1 MRHNKNF
8 NHLGRQAGHRKA
20 MLSNMASSLILHKRI
35 ETTLAKAK
43 AVRMFVEP
51 LVTKS
56 KEDTTHSRR
65 VVFSYLK
72 QKEAV
77 TELFRTI
84 APKIAE
90 RPGGYT
96 RILKTGFR
104 LGDAAEMC
112 IIEFVDFNE
121 AYTLGI
127 TPAAAEAKP
136 KTRRSRKPAAKK
148 TTDAVE
154 EATVVEGEPKKAPAK
169 KAAAPKAP
177 KATAAKTAAPKAAK
191 KTNVGKKMEFPPL
204 RSRGG
209 ERVKTGRIKSR
220 ALFHKVAPKPAT
232 RPKISGGRADNASFR
247 RFLFSE
253 ETAHADFMVVAV
265 RPGIGFGAGGD
276 CRKEKIR
283 EKSPILDSVQNRAR
297 SLYRQTTRNKVKP
310 EN

>member
-20 MLSNMASSLILHKRI
+20 LLSNMASSLILHKRI
-35 ETTLAKAK
+35 ETTVAKAK
-43 AVRMFVEP
+43 AVRQFVEP
-51 LVTKS
+51 LVTKA

-104 LGDAAEMC
+104 LGDGADMC

-127 TPAAAEAKP
+127 TPTAAAEAKP
-136 KTRRSRKPAAKK
+136 KTRRSRSKK
-148 TTDAVE
+148 STTDAVE
-154 EATVVEGEPKKAPAK
+154 EAMVVEGETKK
-169 KAAAPKAP
+169 KAAAPKVPKAP
-177 KATAAKTAAPKAAK
+177 KATTAKAAAPKVAK
-191 KTNVGKKMEFPPL
+191 KTNVGKKM
-204 RSRGG
+204 
-209 ERVKTGRIKSR
+209 
-220 ALFHKVAPKPAT
+220 
-232 RPKISGGRADNASFR
+232 
-247 RFLFSE
+247 
-253 ETAHADFMVVAV
+253 
-265 RPGIGFGAGGD
+265 
-276 CRKEKIR
+276 
-283 EKSPILDSVQNRAR
+283 
-297 SLYRQTTRNKVKP
+297 
-310 EN
+310 

>member
-20 MLSNMASSLILHKRI
+20 LMSNMASSLILHKRI
-35 ETTLAKAK
+35 ETTVAKAK
-43 AVRMFVEP
+43 ALRQFVEP

-90 RPGGYT
+90 RNGGYT

-121 AYTLGI
+121 AYTLGV
-127 TPAAAEAKP
+127 TPEAATEAKP
-136 KTRRSRKPAAKK
+136 KTRRSRAKM

-154 EATVVEGEPKKAPAK
+154 DATVVEKKAA
-169 KAAAPKAP
+169 KAAAPKAA
-177 KATAAKTAAPKAAK
+177 KASAPKVAK
-191 KTNVGKKMEFPPL
+191 KTNVGKKM
-204 RSRGG
+204 
-209 ERVKTGRIKSR
+209 
-220 ALFHKVAPKPAT
+220 
-232 RPKISGGRADNASFR
+232 
-247 RFLFSE
+247 
-253 ETAHADFMVVAV
+253 
-265 RPGIGFGAGGD
+265 
-276 CRKEKIR
+276 
-283 EKSPILDSVQNRAR
+283 
-297 SLYRQTTRNKVKP
+297 
-310 EN
+310 

>member
-1 MRHNKNF
+1 
-8 NHLGRQAGHRKA
+8 

-35 ETTLAKAK
+35 ETTVAKAK
-43 AVRMFVEP
+43 AVQRFIEP

-104 LGDAAEMC
+104 LGDAADMC

-121 AYTLGI
+121 AYTFGKLPS
-127 TPAAAEAKP
+127 TEEAAKP

-148 TTDAVE
+148 TDAVE
-154 EATVVEGEPKKAPAK
+154 DATVVEEKKATK

-177 KATAAKTAAPKAAK
+177 KAAAKAKAAPVAK
-191 KTNVGKKMEFPPL
+191 KTNVGKKM
-204 RSRGG
+204 
-209 ERVKTGRIKSR
+209 
-220 ALFHKVAPKPAT
+220 
-232 RPKISGGRADNASFR
+232 
-247 RFLFSE
+247 
-253 ETAHADFMVVAV
+253 
-265 RPGIGFGAGGD
+265 
-276 CRKEKIR
+276 
-283 EKSPILDSVQNRAR
+283 
-297 SLYRQTTRNKVKP
+297 
-310 EN
+310 

>member
-1 MRHNKNF
+1 MRHNKNY

-20 MLSNMASSLILHKRI
+20 LLSNMASSLILHKRI
-35 ETTLAKAK
+35 ETTVAKAK

-65 VVFSYLK
+65 IVFSYLK

-127 TPAAAEAKP
+127 TPAAATEAKP
-136 KTRRSRKPAAKK
+136 KTRRSRKSAAKK
-148 TTDAVE
+148 TDAVE
-154 EATVVEGEPKKAPAK
+154 DATVVEGETK

-177 KATAAKTAAPKAAK
+177 KAPKAAAAKTAAPKATK
-191 KTNVGKKMEFPPL
+191 KTNVGKKM
-204 RSRGG
+204 
-209 ERVKTGRIKSR
+209 
-220 ALFHKVAPKPAT
+220 
-232 RPKISGGRADNASFR
+232 
-247 RFLFSE
+247 
-253 ETAHADFMVVAV
+253 
-265 RPGIGFGAGGD
+265 
-276 CRKEKIR
+276 
-283 EKSPILDSVQNRAR
+283 
-297 SLYRQTTRNKVKP
+297 
-310 EN
+310 

>member
-35 ETTLAKAK
+35 ETTVAKAK
-43 AVRMFVEP
+43 AVQQFVEP

-104 LGDAAEMC
+104 LGDAADMC

-121 AYTLGI
+121 AYTLGKL
-127 TPAAAEAKP
+127 PSAAAEEAKP
-136 KTRRSRKPAAKK
+136 KTRRSRKKS
-148 TTDAVE
+148 TDAVE
-154 EATVVEGEPKKAPAK
+154 DATVVAEKKAK
-169 KAAAPKAP
+169 APKAP
-177 KATAAKTAAPKAAK
+177 KAAAKAKAAPVAK
-191 KTNVGKKMEFPPL
+191 KTNVGKKM
-204 RSRGG
+204 
-209 ERVKTGRIKSR
+209 
-220 ALFHKVAPKPAT
+220 
-232 RPKISGGRADNASFR
+232 
-247 RFLFSE
+247 
-253 ETAHADFMVVAV
+253 
-265 RPGIGFGAGGD
+265 
-276 CRKEKIR
+276 
-283 EKSPILDSVQNRAR
+283 
-297 SLYRQTTRNKVKP
+297 
-310 EN
+310 